1 MTAVASTAERYLR
14 QLGARGVDYL
24 FGNAGT
30 DAAPLI
36 EAYAKC
42 DAQGIAVPTP
52 ILATHENLALSMAHG
67 YAMVSGKLPSA
78 FVHVSVGT
86 ANAACAVMNAAR
98 ENVPILFT
106 AGRTPIYEDDT
117 VGSRDSFIHWGQEM
131 FDQASLVREFVKW
144 DYELRGGAQVD
155 TVVDR
160 AVSIA
165 MSEPRGPVYLSLP
178 REVLAEPY
186 NGKADAP
193 PPLASALPPRPN
205 AAGIAE
211 AARILAAAERPLIVT
226 GNCGRDTDAFER
238 LAAFA
243 EQFAIPVVQHRSRYL
258 PLPSDH
264 PMHLGFEPAG
274 IIEEAD
280 AVLVLESDIPWV
292 PKLSP
297 LKAGCKAIH
306 VGHDPLHGRIPIRG
320 FQCDLALTCGTSA
333 MLDELSPA
341 MQEIC
346 SEDQIAARHQWV
358 AAERQK
364 LHEKRA
370 RFLKGVSKSHPIH
383 PAWVSHCIDQV
394 KGDDAIGINEY
405 TLMTDYCEFR
415 QAGTYFGSSSASGLG
430 WGMGAALGAKLA
442 DPERLVFCV
451 QGDGAYLF
459 SNPVAGHYASSQ
471 HKLPVLFVVVNNGM
485 WNAVRAATLKVYP
498 DGVASSANQ
507 NALTML
513 DGLPAFEEVCRAAG
527 GYGERVEDPDELPAA
542 LHRALKAVREE
553 GRQALLNVICQP
565 R

>member
-1 MTAVASTAERYLR
+1 MAVAASTAERYLR
-14 QLGARGVDYL
+14 QLGKRGVPYL

-42 DAQGIAVPTP
+42 HLEGVTVPEP
-52 ILATHENLALSMAHG
+52 VLATHENLAISMAHG

-86 ANAACAVMNAAR
+86 ANASCAIMNAAR

-117 VGSRDSFIHWGQEM
+117 IGSRDSFIHWGQEM

-144 DYELRGGAQVD
+144 DYELRGSAQVD

-160 AVSIA
+160 AASIA
-165 MSEPRGPVYLSLP
+165 MSEPKGPVYLSLP

-186 NGKADAP
+186 SGKEEAP

-205 AAGIAE
+205 AEGVAE
-211 AARILAAAERPLIVT
+211 AARILAQAERPLIVT
-226 GNCGRDTDAFER
+226 GNCGRDKSAFSK

-243 EQFAIPVVQHRSRYL
+243 ERFAIPVVQHRSRYL

-274 IIEEAD
+274 LIEQAD
-280 AVLVLESDIPWV
+280 ALLVLESDIPWV
-292 PKLSP
+292 PKQSP
-297 LKAGCKAIH
+297 LKPGCKAIH
-306 VGHDPLHGRIPIRG
+306 VGYDPLFGRIPIRG
-320 FQCDLALTCGTSA
+320 FQCDLALTSGTAA
-333 MLDELSPA
+333 MLDELTTEMEGS
-341 MQEIC
+341 Q
-346 SEDQIAARHQWV
+346 SGDHLAARREWI
-358 AAERQK
+358 AAERRK
-364 LHEKRA
+364 LIEKRA
-370 RFLKGVSKSHPIH
+370 KVLNGVRKSQPIH
-383 PAWVSHCIDQV
+383 PAWVSHCLDQA
-394 KGDDAIGINEY
+394 KDDDAIAVNEY
-405 TLMTDYCEFR
+405 TLMTDFCEFR
-415 QAGTYFGSSSASGLG
+415 EAGTYFGSSSASGLG

-442 DPERLVFCV
+442 EPDRLVFCV

-471 HKLPVLFVVVNNGM
+471 HKLPVLFIVVNNGM
-485 WNAVRAATLKVYP
+485 WGAVRAATLKVYP
-498 DGVASSANQ
+498 DGVASAANQ

-542 LHRALKAVREE
+542 IQRALKAVKEE
-553 GRQALLNVICQP
+553 GRQALLNIICQP